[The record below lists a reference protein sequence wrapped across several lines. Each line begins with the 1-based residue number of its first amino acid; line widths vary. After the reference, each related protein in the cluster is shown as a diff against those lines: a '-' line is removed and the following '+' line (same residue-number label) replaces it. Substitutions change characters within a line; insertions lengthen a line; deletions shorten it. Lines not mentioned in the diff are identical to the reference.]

1 MWIVRT
7 VPLLGLQALGL
18 RLLSDGPTIQLQIV
32 GCVAVYHINTLSI
45 GQVLILKDYQQV
57 FALQQ
62 IVRNNAKMALQYE
75 IWCKGSGRET
85 LSYFSF

>member
-7 VPLLGLQALGL
+7 VLLLGLQALGQRR
-18 RLLSDGPTIQLQIV
+18 RLLADGPTIQFQIV

-45 GQVLILKDYQQV
+45 GQVLILKDYQQA
-57 FALQQ
+57 FTLQQ

-75 IWCKGSGRET
+75 IWG
-85 LSYFSF
+85 

>member
-1 MWIVRT
+1 MSIVRT
-7 VPLLGLQALGL
+7 TVLLLGFQALGPRL
-18 RLLSDGPTIQLQIV
+18 RLLADGPTIQFEIV

-62 IVRNNAKMALQYE
+62 IE
-75 IWCKGSGRET
+75 ITPKWS
-85 LSYFSF
+85 